1 VHIPDGFIAPQVYVP
16 AYAVATG
23 LWGWSLRH
31 VRRFLREE
39 TVPQLA
45 VLTALSFAVMMV
57 MIPLP
62 GGTSVHATGV
72 ALLALLFGVR
82 TAFLATSLVLALQAF
97 VFGAG
102 GVTALPVN
110 ALAMGL
116 VGAAVARGSFRVLR
130 NVHEATALVAAGW
143 LSVNASALVLAVV
156 LGAEPLLAH
165 DASGQPLF
173 FPFGLSVTLPA
184 VMIPHAVVGIGEG
197 ILTML
202 LWRMARSRGW
212 CQES

>member
-1 VHIPDGFIAPQVYVP
+1 MHIPDGFIAPQVYVP

-23 LWGWSLRH
+23 LWGWGVRH
-31 VRRFLREE
+31 VRRILREE
-39 TVPQLA
+39 TIPQLA
-45 VLTALSFAVMMV
+45 VFTALSFALMMV

-72 ALLALLFGVR
+72 ALLALLFGVPV
-82 TAFLATSLVLALQAF
+82 TFLVTSLVLALQAL

-110 ALAMGL
+110 ALAIGL
-116 VGAAVARGSFRVLR
+116 VGAAVARGSFHLLCRI
-130 NVHEATALVAAGW
+130 HETTALVAAGW
-143 LSVNASALVLAVV
+143 LSVNASAFILAVV
-156 LGAEPLLAH
+156 LGAEPLIAH
-165 DASGQPLF
+165 DPSGQPLF

-184 VMIPHAVVGIGEG
+184 VMIPHAVVGLGEG
-197 ILTML
+197 VLTLL

-212 CQES
+212 SGDA